1 MPYVKR
7 DVDGVIV
14 SVGTSALDG
23 HTEILDALHPDLLVF
38 QNELFGMHAEF
49 VRSDL
54 EFVRVVEDLLQ
65 LLLDKNVVLF
75 TELPPAA
82 RRKLL
87 DRQFMRRGKGD
98 SLDLLDDE
106 TAPI

>member
-14 SVGTSALDG
+14 SVGTSSLDG
-23 HTEILDALHPDLLVF
+23 HAEHLDAMHPDLMAF
-38 QNELFGMHAEF
+38 QHGLLGPDAEF
-49 VRSDL
+49 VRSDI

-65 LLLDKNVVLF
+65 LLLDKNVILF
-75 TELPPAA
+75 TELPPIA

-87 DRQFMRRGKGD
+87 DRQLMRRGKGD
-98 SLDLLDDE
+98 ALDLLDDE
-106 TAPI
+106 AGPI